1 MYKITKTRDSPPW
14 FLLCMPPVRGKS
26 ERIKYPQ
33 YFLQKQNKRAN
44 SLLSFLADRCVTNWN
59 LLKAE
64 LIRWDKLLTP
74 IREEKELYQLT

>member
-1 MYKITKTRDSPPW
+1 M
-14 FLLCMPPVRGKS
+14 
-26 ERIKYPQ
+26 
-33 YFLQKQNKRAN
+33 
-44 SLLSFLADRCVTNWN
+44 ADRCVTNWN